1 MQHATAARE
10 RSSLRTLS
18 ADLSCQIGTLYI
30 CITHL
35 PAAAAAAAAASH
47 RGNVCTGER
56 RRELGKACG
65 NERAQMPAQACGA
78 SCVGTVAEL
87 EYFAKLQL

>member
-1 MQHATAARE
+1 M
-10 RSSLRTLS
+10 RTLS
-18 ADLSCQIGTLYI
+18 ASLSCQIGTLYV
-30 CITHL
+30 CTTHL
-35 PAAAAAAAAASH
+35 PAAAAAAAAAASH
-47 RGNVCTGER
+47 RCNVCTSER